1 MQKFLTLVMFLSIS
15 VCAKAQ
21 NTGQRVVN
29 NTKNQTNNRV
39 EIRADQSVDK
49 ALNKIEDGIGSV
61 FKKKDKSAK
70 DQKSSSPEEMEQ
82 DTGNR
87 ENSTDSGASNSSSSS
102 SNSTQAGLSNP
113 SLQAYSKFDFVPGE
127 KVIAFEDFSQD
138 AIGDFPAR
146 WNTNSS
152 GEVVTISGLDG
163 KWLAFKD
170 DGVLYPEFLEVLPEN
185 FTIEFDLGTF
195 KENQAYTQIMFL
207 DESNGRGLLD
217 GYRENAVEVGIEAL
231 GRVYFNTFD
240 EYGAAK
246 LANNKNQSQ
255 YYIPEGEDY
264 TFARISIWRQKSR
277 LRVYINEEKIWDI
290 PRAFTEAGA
299 YRFTM
304 GMITYYLEN
313 REFLMSNLRF
323 AVGAPDT
330 RSKLITEGKF
340 ITQGIVFDSGS
351 ANIKPESAGV
361 LKEIAVVLQEN
372 PSVNVQIVGHTDS
385 DGDENLNLIL
395 SQKRA
400 DAVKNA
406 LSKDYGIAASRL
418 DTDGKGESEP
428 IGDNKTLAGKAQ
440 NRRVEFIK
448 K

>member
-1 MQKFLTLVMFLSIS
+1 MYKFLTLLFFLSIS
-15 VCAKAQ
+15 GWAIAQ

-29 NTKNQTNNRV
+29 NTKTKSTTRV
-39 EIRADQSVDK
+39 ENKADETLDQ
-49 ALNKIEDGIGSV
+49 ALNKIEDGIGSL

-70 DQKSSSPEEMEQ
+70 NQNSSSGEEMEQ
-82 DTGNR
+82 EDSEEETAS
-87 ENSTDSGASNSSSSS
+87 ENGVSNSSSAKS
-102 SNSTQAGLSNP
+102 GPVNP
-113 SLQAYSKFDFVPGE
+113 SLQTYSKFDFVPGE

-163 KWLAFKD
+163 NWLAFKD
-170 DGVLYPEFLEVLPEN
+170 EGMLYPEFLEVLPDN

-195 KENQAYTQIMFL
+195 NDNQAFTQIMFL

-240 EYGAAK
+240 DYGNAK

-255 YYIPEGEDY
+255 YYIPDGEDY

-277 LRVYINEEKIWDI
+277 LRIYLNEEKIWDI
-290 PRAFTEAGA
+290 PRAFSETGA

-304 GMITYYLEN
+304 GTITYYVEN

-361 LKEIAVVLQEN
+361 LKEIATVLQEN

-385 DGDENLNLIL
+385 DGDESLNLSL

-400 DAVKNA
+400 EAVKNA

-418 DTDGKGESEP
+418 ETDGKGESEP
-428 IGDNKTLAGKAQ
+428 IGDNATLAGKAQ

>member
-1 MQKFLTLVMFLSIS
+1 MNKFLMLGLFLSLATY
-15 VCAKAQ
+15 VNAQ
-21 NTGQRVVN
+21 NTGQRVVTN
-29 NTKNQTNNRV
+29 AKTKSTTRV
-39 EIRADQSVDK
+39 ETRADETVDQ
-49 ALNKIEDGIGSV
+49 ALNKIEDGIGSL

-70 DQKSSSPEEMEQ
+70 NQESESEEGMTESSQEGSGDSEEVASNAGSSSP
-82 DTGNR
+82 N
-87 ENSTDSGASNSSSSS
+87 
-102 SNSTQAGLSNP
+102 
-113 SLQAYSKFDFVPGE
+113 LQSYSKFDFVPGE

-163 KWLAFKD
+163 NWLAFKD
-170 DGVLYPEFLEVLPEN
+170 EGMLYPEFLDVLPDN

-195 KENQAYTQIMFL
+195 NDNQTYTQIMFL

-231 GRVYFNTFD
+231 GRVYFNAFD
-240 EYGAAK
+240 EYGTAK
-246 LANNKNQSQ
+246 LSNNKNQSQ
-255 YYIPEGEDY
+255 YYIPDGEDY

-277 LRVYINEEKIWDI
+277 LRVYLNEEKIWDI
-290 PRAFTEAGA
+290 PRAFSEAGA

-304 GMITYYLEN
+304 GTITYYVEN

-351 ANIKPESAGV
+351 SNIKPESAGV
-361 LKEIAVVLQEN
+361 LKEIATVLQEN

-385 DGDENLNLIL
+385 DGDESLNLSL

-400 DAVKNA
+400 EAVKNA

-418 DTDGKGESEP
+418 ETDGKGESEP
-428 IGDNKTLAGKAQ
+428 IGDNATLAGKAQ